1 MPWQMRAVPVVFA
14 TRWRDKM
21 LRFAG
26 LAFLRL
32 AGIMLMASFAGAM
45 LMRVA
50 PGFAS
55 DDQELNSGLSAQS
68 IQAIRQAHLADT
80 NIPLFYAQY
89 LAALVKGDLGTSR
102 SLNQPVKD
110 LLRERLPVTL
120 FNLAFALAVG
130 WLLGLALA
138 VAAQT
143 LRWPVLNFLANGLS
157 GTFIS
162 TPAAALALLFLLLR
176 LPPAL
181 AAALLVFPKIY
192 RYTQNLLEQSSEMPH
207 VLTARAKGAGPVRV
221 LAWHI
226 APIALPQLIALIG
239 VSISI
244 GIGVL
249 LPIEVVSDVAGIGQ
263 LAWQAAQSRDLPLLI
278 NLTMIVTFVTV
289 CATLISDAAQRGF
302 TRSAA

>member
-1 MPWQMRAVPVVFA
+1 
-14 TRWRDKM
+14 M
-21 LRFAG
+21 LRFWGWAV
-26 LAFLRL
+26 LRL
-32 AGIMLMASFAGAM
+32 VAVMLMASLAGAM
-45 LMRVA
+45 LIRIA
-50 PGFAS
+50 PGFTS

-68 IQAIRQAHLADT
+68 IQAIRRAHLSDA
-80 NIPLFYAQY
+80 NVPRFYAQY
-89 LAALVKGDLGTSR
+89 LASLLRGDLGTSR

-110 LLRERLPVTL
+110 LLRDRLPVTL
-120 FNLAFALAVG
+120 VNLAFALAAG

-138 VAAQT
+138 IAAQVWNIPA
-143 LRWPVLNFLANGLS
+143 LKFLANGLS

-162 TPAAALALLFLLLR
+162 TPSAALALVFLLLR
-176 LPPAL
+176 WPPAF

-192 RYTQNLLEQSSEMPH
+192 RYAQNLLQQSSEMPH
-207 VLTARAKGAGPVRV
+207 VLTARAKGAGPWRV
-221 LAWHI
+221 LAWHV
-226 APIALPQLIALIG
+226 APIALPQMIALVG

-263 LAWQAAQSRDLPLLI
+263 LAWHAAQARDLPLLV
-278 NLTMIVTFVTV
+278 NLTMVVTFVTV

>member
-1 MPWQMRAVPVVFA
+1 
-14 TRWRDKM
+14 M
-21 LRFAG
+21 LRFTGWAI
-26 LAFLRL
+26 LRL
-32 AGIMLMASFAGAM
+32 AAIMLLASFAGAM
-45 LMRVA
+45 LMRFA
-50 PGFAS
+50 PGFTS
-55 DDQELNSGLSAQS
+55 DDQELNSGLSAES
-68 IQAIRQAHLADT
+68 IQAIRQAHQADA
-80 NIPLFYAQY
+80 NIPRFYMHY
-89 LAALVKGDLGTSR
+89 LGSLVQGDLGTSR

-120 FNLAFALAVG
+120 FNLAFALAAG

-138 VAAQT
+138 IAAQT
-143 LRWPVLNFLANGLS
+143 LRWPVLSFLANGLS

-162 TPAAALALLFLLLR
+162 TPAAALALVFLLLR
-176 LPPAL
+176 LQPAF

-192 RYTQNLLEQSSEMPH
+192 RYTQNLLQQSSEMPH
-207 VLTARAKGAGPVRV
+207 VLTARAKGAGPLRV

-226 APIALPQLIALIG
+226 APTALPQLIALVG

-249 LPIEVVSDVAGIGQ
+249 LPIEVVSDVPGIGQ
-263 LAWQAAQSRDLPLLI
+263 LAWQAAQSRDLPLLV

-289 CATLISDAAQRGF
+289 CATLISDAAQRRF

>member
-1 MPWQMRAVPVVFA
+1 
-14 TRWRDKM
+14 M
-21 LRFAG
+21 LRFWSGAV
-26 LAFLRL
+26 LRL
-32 AGIMLMASFAGAM
+32 MAVMLMASFAGAM
-45 LMRVA
+45 LMRIA
-50 PGFAS
+50 PGFSS
-55 DDQELNSGLSAQS
+55 DEQELNSGLSAQS
-68 IQAIRQAHLADT
+68 LEAIRRAHLADA
-80 NIPLFYAQY
+80 NVPHFYAEY
-89 LAALVKGDLGTSR
+89 IVSLVRGDLGTSR

-120 FNLAFALAVG
+120 ANLAFALAAG

-138 VAAQT
+138 IAAQVWDIPA
-143 LRWPVLNFLANGLS
+143 LSLFANGLS

-162 TPAAALALLFLLLR
+162 TPAAALALVFLLLR
-176 LPPAL
+176 WPPAI

-192 RYTQNLLEQSSEMPH
+192 RYVQNLLQQSCEMPH
-207 VLTARAKGAGPVRV
+207 VLTARAKGAGPWRV
-221 LAWHI
+221 LAWHV
-226 APIALPQLIALIG
+226 APIALPQMIALVG

-263 LAWQAAQSRDLPLLI
+263 LAWHAAQSRDLPLLV
-278 NLTMIVTFVTV
+278 NLTMVVTFVTV

>member
-1 MPWQMRAVPVVFA
+1 
-14 TRWRDKM
+14 M
-21 LRFAG
+21 LRFTGSAI
-26 LAFLRL
+26 LRL
-32 AGIMLMASFAGAM
+32 VAIMFLASLAGAM
-45 LMRVA
+45 LMRFA
-50 PGFAS
+50 PGFTS
-55 DDQELNSGLSAQS
+55 DDQELNSGLSAES
-68 IQAIRQAHLADT
+68 IQSLRQAREADA
-80 NIPLFYAQY
+80 NVPRFYAHY
-89 LAALVKGDLGTSR
+89 LASLVKGDLGTSR
-102 SLNQPVKD
+102 SLNQPVKA

-143 LRWPVLNFLANGLS
+143 LRWPVLIFIANGLS

-162 TPAAALALLFLLLR
+162 TPAAALALVFLLLR
-176 LPPAL
+176 WPPAF

-192 RYTQNLLEQSSEMPH
+192 RYTQNLLQQSSEMPH
-207 VLTARAKGAGPVRV
+207 VLTARAKGAGPLRV

-226 APIALPQLIALIG
+226 APTALPQLIALVG

-249 LPIEVVSDVAGIGQ
+249 LPIEVVSDVPGIGQ
-263 LAWQAAQSRDLPLLI
+263 LAWQAAQSRDLPLLV

-289 CATLISDAAQRGF
+289 CATLISDAAQRRFARG
-302 TRSAA
+302 TV

>member
-1 MPWQMRAVPVVFA
+1 
-14 TRWRDKM
+14 M

-26 LAFLRL
+26 WALLRL
-32 AGIMLMASFAGAM
+32 AIIMLLASFAGAM
-45 LMRVA
+45 LMRAA
-50 PGFAS
+50 PGFTS
-55 DDQELNSGLSAQS
+55 DDQELNSGLSAES
-68 IQAIRQAHLADT
+68 IQAVRQSHLADA
-80 NIPLFYAQY
+80 NVPRFYAHY
-89 LAALVKGDLGTSR
+89 LASLVRGDLGTSR

-138 VAAQT
+138 IAAQT
-143 LRWPVLNFLANGLS
+143 LRWPALKFLANCLS

-162 TPAAALALLFLLLR
+162 TPAAALALIFLLLR

-181 AAALLVFPKIY
+181 AAALLLFPKIY
-192 RYTQNLLEQSSEMPH
+192 RYTQNLLQQSSEMPH
-207 VLTARAKGAGPVRV
+207 VLTARAKGAGPLRV

-226 APIALPQLIALIG
+226 APTALPQLIALVG

-249 LPIEVVSDVAGIGQ
+249 LPIEVVSDVPGIGQ
-263 LAWQAAQSRDLPLLI
+263 LAWQAAQSRDLPLLV
-278 NLTMIVTFVTV
+278 NLTIIVTFATV

-302 TRSAA
+302 ARGTV

>member
-1 MPWQMRAVPVVFA
+1 
-14 TRWRDKM
+14 M
-21 LRFAG
+21 LRFWGWA
-26 LAFLRL
+26 LLRL
-32 AGIMLMASFAGAM
+32 AAVMLMASFAGAM

-50 PGFAS
+50 PGFSS

-68 IQAIRQAHLADT
+68 IQAIRTAHMADA
-80 NIPLFYAQY
+80 NVPRFYAQY
-89 LAALVKGDLGTSR
+89 LVSLVKGDLGTSR

-120 FNLAFALAVG
+120 ANLAFALAVG
-130 WLLGLALA
+130 WLLGLVLA

-143 LRWPVLNFLANGLS
+143 WNVRALTFLANGLS

-162 TPAAALALLFLLLR
+162 TPAAALALVFLLLR
-176 LPPAL
+176 WPPAF

-192 RYTQNLLEQSSEMPH
+192 RYTQNLLQQSCEMPH
-207 VLTARAKGAGPVRV
+207 VLTARAKGAGPWRV
-221 LAWHI
+221 MAWHV
-226 APIALPQLIALIG
+226 APVALPQLIALVG
-239 VSISI
+239 VSVSI

-263 LAWQAAQSRDLPLLI
+263 LAWHAAQSRDLPLLV
-278 NLTMIVTFVTV
+278 NLTMVVTFMTV

-302 TRSAA
+302 TRSNA